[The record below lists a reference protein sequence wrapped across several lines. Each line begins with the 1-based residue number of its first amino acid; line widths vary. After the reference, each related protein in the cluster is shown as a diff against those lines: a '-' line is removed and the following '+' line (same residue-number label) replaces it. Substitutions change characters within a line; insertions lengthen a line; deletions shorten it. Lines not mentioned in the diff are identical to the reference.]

1 MKSGM
6 PNVKVLPDGV
16 RIAGGMDA
24 VVSPIFAK
32 PGTAR
37 LVYNYE
43 WAVDGGVDR
52 LGGIEPFD
60 GHPRPSDAA
69 YVYYQCTAAIAGIAV
84 GNTVT
89 GATSAAT
96 GKVLY
101 VSGAYIA
108 MTRVTG
114 TFVVEALQVGGV
126 TKATVSSLTPSVD
139 GFLDNTLSKAAAD
152 EYQVDIT
159 RIPGAGAVR
168 GLQILNDV
176 VYGWRNN
183 VGQTAMAIYKSTAAG
198 WVLVPMYHQ
207 ISFTAG
213 GTAYAEGSTLTQGGV
228 TATVKRVV
236 LESGAWG
243 GTAAGRLI
251 ITTPAGGVFAAGAAV
266 GGGTATLSGASALI
280 VLAPSGRVRCQVYSF
295 TSSLATRRLYGCDGV
310 NAEFEFDGT
319 VYVPLSTGMGTIRA
333 TAVACHKEQLFYGY
347 RTSVQHSGP
356 GTPYIW
362 SAVLGAS
369 ELGIGDTVTNLI
381 SVGGATDASALMVT
395 SANSLHVLY
404 GSSTLDFN
412 LVPLSHVSGA
422 KADTVQDIGGVVAL
436 DAPGV
441 MRYPATQS
449 FGNFAWDSV
458 SQEIQ
463 PLVANQ
469 AGSCSCYVSGLFKY
483 RLFFADGTAISGLP
497 VSKGKFWWSVIS
509 YGKTILFAINEE
521 IAGIARTF
529 YADDDGW
536 VYEADV
542 GRSFAGETIEY
553 ALRLHPLSQRSPM
566 VEKTYRQMQ
575 MEVSAS
581 SATTLYSYG
590 EFDDSTEGPT
600 EQTAT
605 PNYGSGLSWDLS
617 NYDQSY
623 WDVAATSRK
632 TVPLEGQGTNVAIT
646 IQGNSD
652 EELTHTLHAVT
663 VIYTPRKITR

>member
-1 MKSGM
+1 MKKGM
-6 PNVKVLPDGV
+6 PAVKVVPDGV

-24 VVSPIFAK
+24 VISPIFAK

-37 LVYNYE
+37 LAYNYE
-43 WAVDGGVDR
+43 WGVNGGLDR
-52 LGGIEPFD
+52 LRGIEPFD
-60 GHPRPSDAA
+60 GHPRPSDAD
-69 YVYYQCTAAIAGIAV
+69 YVYCQCTVDITGIVV
-84 GNTVT
+84 GDTVT

-96 GKVLY
+96 GKVIY
-101 VSGAYIA
+101 ISGAYIA

-114 TFVVEALQVGGV
+114 TFVVEGLQVAAV
-126 TKATVSSLTPSVD
+126 TQATVLSLTPTVD

-159 RIPGAGAVR
+159 RIPGAGQVR

-183 VGQTAMAIYKSTAAG
+183 VGQTEMAIYKSTAAG
-198 WVLVPMYHQ
+198 WVLVPMFHQ
-207 ISFTAG
+207 ISFTL
-213 GTAYAEGSTLTQGGV
+213 GTTVYAEGSTLSQGGV

-236 LESGAWG
+236 LESGTWG
-243 GTAAGRLI
+243 SNAAGRLI
-251 ITTPAGGVFAAGAAV
+251 ITTPAGGVFAAGAAA
-266 GGGTATLSGASALI
+266 GGGAVTLSGASALI
-280 VLAPSGRVRCQVYSF
+280 VLAPSGRVRAQVYTF

-310 NAEFEFDGT
+310 NTEFEFDGT
-319 VYVPLSTGMGTIRA
+319 VYVPLNTGMGSIRA
-333 TAVACHKEQLFYGY
+333 TSVACHKNQVFFGF
-347 RTSVQHSGP
+347 RTSVQNSGP
-356 GTPYIW
+356 GTPYVW

-369 ELGIGDTVTNLI
+369 EIGIGDTITNLI
-381 SVGGATDASALMVT
+381 SVGGATDASALMIT
-395 SANSLHVLY
+395 GENSLHVLY

-422 KADTVQDIGGVVAL
+422 RADTVQDIGGVVAL

-441 MRYPATQS
+441 MRYPASQN

-458 SQEIQ
+458 SMEIQ

-497 VSKGKFWWSVIS
+497 VSKGKFWWSVIG
-509 YGKTILFAINEE
+509 YDRTILFAINEE

-529 YADDDGW
+529 YGDEDGW

-542 GRSFAGETIEY
+542 GRSFAGEAIEY

-575 MEVSAS
+575 MEVAAS
-581 SATTLYSYG
+581 SAVTLYTYG
-590 EFDDSTEGPT
+590 EFDDSTDGPT
-600 EQTAT
+600 EQTST
-605 PNYGSGLSWDLS
+605 PNYGSGLTWDLS

-623 WDVAATSRK
+623 WDVASTSRK
-632 TVPLEGQGTNVAIT
+632 TVPLEGEGTSVAIT

-652 EELTHTLHAVT
+652 TELSHTLHAVT
-663 VIYTPRKITR
+663 VLYTPRKITR